1 MKNIRYNGGTSWA
14 EKKPGQITQQAA
26 IQILRMKRNS
36 AIIRNIRKEDRMEKR
51 WRQPE
56 YIGQI
61 PG

>member
-1 MKNIRYNGGTSWA
+1 MKNIRYNGEWLWT
-14 EKKPGQITQQAA
+14 EKKTGQITHQAA

-36 AIIRNIRKEDRMEKR
+36 AISRNIRKEDRMEKR